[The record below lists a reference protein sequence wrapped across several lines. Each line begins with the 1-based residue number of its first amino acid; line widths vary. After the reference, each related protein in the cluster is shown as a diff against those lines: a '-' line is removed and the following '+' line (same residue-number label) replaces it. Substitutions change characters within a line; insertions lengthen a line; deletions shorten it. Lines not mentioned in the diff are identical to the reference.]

1 MTRRN
6 FALDRSHACSTRSFR
21 SSAACDKGDAA
32 GQAGV
37 RRMAVAGMFDVV
49 VIGGGHAGCEAAAA
63 AARLGAHTALLTQSA
78 RTIGVMS
85 CNPAIGGIGKGHL
98 VREIDALDGVMARC
112 ADVAG
117 IQFRVLNQSKGPA
130 VRGPRAQ
137 TDRKLYARAMQAAI
151 GAQENLSVIT
161 STANRLLI
169 SQGRI
174 TGVALESGETISCGA
189 VILTTGTFLNGMVHI
204 GGQRIPAGRFGSAP
218 AIGLS
223 DSLLAQGFALA
234 RLKTGTP
241 ARLDGRTINWAAL
254 ENQPGDAAPEMLS
267 TLNAAPTAPQID
279 CHVVRTTT
287 AGHQLIRDNL
297 RDSPLH
303 TGAITGAGPR
313 YCPSIEDKVVRFG
326 ERDSHQVFLEPE
338 GLDDPSIYPNGLSIS
353 LAEPVQR
360 AFLRTIEGLENVEL
374 LRPGY
379 AIEYDYVDPRQLEAT
394 LETQAV
400 RGLFLAGQIN
410 GTTGYEEA
418 AGQGIVAGLNAAA
431 LAGGAAPVTFERSEA
446 YLGVMIDDL
455 VTRGVSEPY
464 RMFTS
469 RAEFRLS
476 LRADN
481 ADRRLT
487 ARGRA
492 LGCVGAARAAAFD
505 DKLARIDSGRRA
517 LEAISL
523 SPNEAGKLGLAVNG
537 DGVRRCLFQLLSRPD
552 VSFAALA
559 GAFPQL
565 RGIAP
570 EVAGALEADA
580 QYDVYLPRQLKDTQS
595 LARDKAVKL
604 PRDFDYGRVASLS
617 TELRTKLRARRPDS
631 LGSAADIEG
640 MTPAALLAVLAEVR
654 VRR

>member
-1 MTRRN
+1 MY
-6 FALDRSHACSTRSFR
+6 
-21 SSAACDKGDAA
+21 
-32 GQAGV
+32 
-37 RRMAVAGMFDVV
+37 DVV

-63 AARLGAHTALLTQSA
+63 AARLGARTALLTQSA
-78 RTIGVMS
+78 RTIGIMS

-98 VREIDALDGVMARC
+98 VREIDALDGLMARC

-130 VRGPRAQ
+130 VRGPRVQ
-137 TDRKLYARAMQAAI
+137 TDRKLYASAMQAAI
-151 GAQENLSVIT
+151 AAQENLTVVAG
-161 STANRLLI
+161 TANRLLI
-169 SQGRI
+169 TQGRV
-174 TGVALESGETISCGA
+174 TGVALESGETIACGA
-189 VILTTGTFLNGMVHI
+189 VILTTGTFLNGMAHI

-218 AIGLS
+218 ALGLS
-223 DSLLAQGFALA
+223 DSLAACGFTLA

-241 ARLDGRTINWAAL
+241 ARLDGRSINWAAL
-254 ENQPGDAAPEMLS
+254 EGQKGDSAPEMMS
-267 TLNAAPTAPQID
+267 TLSAAPTAPQIG
-279 CHVVRTTT
+279 CHVARTTA

-297 RDSPLH
+297 KDSPLH
-303 TGAITGAGPR
+303 SGAITGAGPR

-338 GLDDPSIYPNGLSIS
+338 GLDDRSIYPNGLSIS

-394 LETQAV
+394 LETRAV

-418 AGQGIVAGLNAAA
+418 AGQGLVAGLNAAA
-431 LAGGAAPVTFERSEA
+431 LIGGAPPVTFERSEA

-455 VTRGVSEPY
+455 ITKGVSEPY

-469 RAEFRLS
+469 RAEYRLS

-492 LGCVGAARAAAFD
+492 LGCVGAARFAAFER
-505 DKLARIDSGRRA
+505 KLARIDAGRSA
-517 LEAISL
+517 LEAIL
-523 SPNEAGKLGLAVNG
+523 LTPNEAVKLGLSVNG
-537 DGVRRCLFQLLSRPD
+537 DGVRRDLFQLLSRPD

-559 GAFPQL
+559 CAFPQL
-565 RGIAP
+565 RSFAPDIA
-570 EVAGALEADA
+570 AAIAADA
-580 QYDVYLPRQLKDTQS
+580 HYDVYLPRQLKDTQS

-617 TELRTKLRARRPDS
+617 SELRTKLRARRPDS
-631 LGSAADIEG
+631 LGSAAVIEG

-654 VRR
+654 AQAQPS

>member
-1 MTRRN
+1 MT
-6 FALDRSHACSTRSFR
+6 
-21 SSAACDKGDAA
+21 GD
-32 GQAGV
+32 
-37 RRMAVAGMFDVV
+37 FDII
-49 VIGGGHAGCEAAAA
+49 VIGGGHAGCEAASA
-63 AARLGAHTALLTQSA
+63 AARMGARTALLTQSA

-98 VREIDALDGVMARC
+98 VREIDALDGLMARC
-112 ADVAG
+112 ADIAG

-130 VRGPRAQ
+130 VRGPRVQ

-151 GAQENLSVIT
+151 AAQENLSVVT
-161 STANRLLI
+161 GTANRLI
-169 SQGRI
+169 IAQGRI
-174 TGVALESGETISCGA
+174 TGIALESGETLTCA
-189 VILTTGTFLNGMVHI
+189 AAILTTGTFLNGMVHI
-204 GGQRIPAGRFGSAP
+204 GDQRIPAGRFGSAP
-218 AIGLS
+218 ALGLS
-223 DSLLAQGFALA
+223 EDLAAHGFALA

-241 ARLDGRTINWAAL
+241 ARLDGRTINWTAL
-254 ENQPGDAAPEMLS
+254 ENQPGDAVPEMMS
-267 TLNAAPTAPQID
+267 TLSAAPSAPQID
-279 CHVVRTTT
+279 CHVVRTTP
-287 AGHQLIRDNL
+287 AGHQLIRENL
-297 RDSPLH
+297 KDSPLH

-360 AFLRTIEGLENVEL
+360 AFLRTIAGLENVAL

-394 LETQAV
+394 LETRNV

-418 AGQGIVAGLNAAA
+418 AGQGLVAGLNAAA
-431 LAGGAAPVTFERSEA
+431 LAGGGAPVTFERSEA

-455 VTRGVSEPY
+455 ITKGVSEPY

-469 RAEFRLS
+469 RAEYRLT

-492 LGCVGAARAAAFD
+492 LGCVGAARFAAFEQA
-505 DKLARIDSGRRA
+505 LASIAAGRHA
-517 LEAISL
+517 LEAIAL
-523 SPNEAGKLGLAVNG
+523 SPNEAGRLGLAVNG
-537 DGVRRCLFQLLSRPD
+537 DGVRRNLFQLLSRPD

-559 GAFPQL
+559 RAFPQL
-565 RGIAP
+565 AAIAP
-570 EVAGALEADA
+570 AAARALAADA
-580 QYDVYLPRQLKDTQS
+580 QYEVYLPRQHKDTQS
-595 LARDKAVKL
+595 LARDKSIKL
-604 PRDFDYGRVASLS
+604 PRDFDYASVASLS
-617 TELRTKLRARRPDS
+617 NELRAKLRARRPDS
-631 LGSAADIEG
+631 LGSAAGIEG

-654 VRR
+654 ARGAARAG